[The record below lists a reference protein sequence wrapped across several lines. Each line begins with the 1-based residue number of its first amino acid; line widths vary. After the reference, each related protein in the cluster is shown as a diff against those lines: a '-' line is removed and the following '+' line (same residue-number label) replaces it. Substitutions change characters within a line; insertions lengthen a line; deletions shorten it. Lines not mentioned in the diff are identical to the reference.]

1 MKIAQLPEPTQI
13 QKLMEGPEDSPVVM
27 VNLLSFKKD
36 ADGNNAG
43 MSGQESYSLYGA
55 KMKDYVESKGGRFIW
70 MGRVD
75 SMVIGESDADF
86 EVVALVEYPNRKA
99 FLEIA
104 SSAHVAEIGKDRL
117 DGLEGQWLIA
127 ATEASEI

>member
-99 FLEIA
+99 FVEIA

-127 ATEASEI
+127 ATEASGI

>member
-27 VNLLSFKKD
+27 VNLLSFKKK
-36 ADGNNAG
+36 ADGSNAG